1 MLIEFDQ
8 AIVATPQTTVLRGVS
23 VALAGRR
30 VGIVG
35 PNGAGK
41 STLARLV
48 NGLVPVS
55 YTHLD
60 VYKRQAVGGVGVHA
74 QLGRQAL
81 ELGLSLIHI

>member
-41 STLARLV
+41 STLA
-48 NGLVPVS
+48 PVS

-60 VYKRQAVGGVGVHA
+60 KNQRLVGVHKI
-74 QLGRQAL
+74 L
-81 ELGLSLIHI
+81 HIANHG